1 MYLFATSVYP
11 NDKSREVVDIYM
23 KAMTK
28 YPDDTAVS
36 TPIVPVGVH
45 ATLEGMQVINI
56 YEVKKGKY
64 EEAHALARNR
74 LAMLQTIPGY
84 RWKID
89 NYTNLEEAL
98 KTIGL

>member
-1 MYLFATSVYP
+1 MHLIATSVYP
-11 NDKSREVVDIYM
+11 NDKSKEVVDIYL
-23 KAMTK
+23 KAMAK
-28 YPDDTAVS
+28 YPDDPTVS

-45 ATLEGMQVINI
+45 ATLDGMQVINV

>member
-1 MYLFATSVYP
+1 MYLIATSVYP
-11 NDKSREVVDIYM
+11 NDKSKEVVDLYL
-23 KAMTK
+23 KAMAK
-28 YPDDTAVS
+28 YPDNTALS

-45 ATLEGMQVINI
+45 ATLDGMQVINV

>member
-1 MYLFATSVYP
+1 MYLMATSVYP
-11 NDKSREVVDIYM
+11 NDKAKEVVDIYL
-23 KAMTK
+23 KAMAK

-45 ATLEGMQVINI
+45 ATLDGMQVINL

-74 LAMLQTIPGY
+74 LAMLQTVPGF

-89 NYTNLEEAL
+89 NYLNLEEAL

>member
-1 MYLFATSVYP
+1 MYLIATSVYP
-11 NDKSREVVDIYM
+11 NDKAKEVVDIYL

-28 YPDDTAVS
+28 YPDDNAVT

-45 ATLEGMQVINI
+45 ATHEGIQVINV

-74 LAMLQTIPGY
+74 LAMLQTIPGF
-84 RWKID
+84 RWTIE
-89 NYTNLEEAL
+89 NYLNLEEAL
-98 KTIGL
+98 KTIGM